1 MSDSFVVDN
10 EIGKIVLTKNI
21 VVQIV
26 SEVIEETDGV
36 RLAGFKEMLSRVKNN
51 IAVDFNADGAPDIDV
66 YVVIKFGTSISN
78 STYAIINEVKNR
90 ILNVMET
97 APAAVNIHIVGT
109 QTKKGIAKR
118 NIEVRRR
125 YDASE

>member
-51 IAVDFNADGAPDIDV
+51 IAVDFNEDGAPDIDV

-97 APAAVNIHIVGT
+97 APAAVNIHVVGT
-109 QTKKGIAKR
+109 QTKRGIAKR
-118 NIEVRRR
+118 KIDVGRR